1 MRNTSVNYKCPD
13 CGKSGALWTAKCLG
27 CAARKIAYVRSPDS
41 KLSISMQ
48 KAILSG
54 FDEHQKQEI
63 LDKLKQLDACA

>member
-13 CGKSGALWTAKCLG
+13 CRKSGALWTAGCLG

-41 KLSISMQ
+41 KLSINMQ

-63 LDKLKQLDACA
+63 LDKLKQLD